1 MYGRDKLQHVNKWDC
16 RRSSRR
22 IIDPDKGC
30 TLRESLCIIKQNN
43 INAASFAVS
52 VDSTERERERERENA
67 ALAKV
72 SMMTSYG
79 TCFLQI
85 LDDDPAP
92 LDNRKDEMQ
101 KERKARAEMQKKRY
115 MEQLSASQS
124 SVKHD
129 HNYALA
135 KDFSTPTQEVPA
147 GDYEQQKLIN
157 DVYNHHVCIDAAAIQ
172 KLELSTWAQHHT
184 DGTMNANFM
193 RLLLEL

>member
-1 MYGRDKLQHVNKWDC
+1 
-16 RRSSRR
+16 
-22 IIDPDKGC
+22 
-30 TLRESLCIIKQNN
+30 
-43 INAASFAVS
+43 
-52 VDSTERERERERENA
+52 
-67 ALAKV
+67 
-72 SMMTSYG
+72 MMTTYG
-79 TCFLQI
+79 TNCFLQI

-92 LDNRKDEMQ
+92 LDNRKDELQ

-115 MEQLSASQS
+115 MEQLSTSQS

-157 DVYNHHVCIDAAAIQ
+157 DLYNHHVCIDAAAIQ
-172 KLELSTWAQHHT
+172 ELELSTRAQHQT
-184 DGTMNANFM
+184 DGTMNANFV